1 MLCPSGHVASRPRF
15 LSRRDCPGTGRV
27 AVMLSQPQNSR
38 TREELARALD
48 DLARLAR
55 EGIPGCG
62 SASVTVLHDGDA
74 LTMSSTDARALAI
87 DEEQY
92 DGESGPCLSAMR
104 EREIVDVP
112 DYTAERRWPRVTAKG
127 RELGVHS
134 GLSLPLEDDEN
145 VLGAL
150 NLYGDTVGAFGDSSV
165 MIADM
170 FTRQAIVVLRYLN
183 QLQAERAQN
192 AQQLAV
198 AASLQRSL
206 LPTVTDLP
214 GVSAAA
220 RYLVSGSAA
229 QVGGDWYDLFE
240 LPDGAIGVAIGDVM
254 GHDVTAAAAMG
265 QLRSVLR
272 SYAYEGSS
280 PSIVLDRMDRLV
292 QGFGMAEVATAIYGR
307 LLLDND
313 GSATVTFCNAGHLP
327 PLIRDPAGHV
337 RRLDR
342 GTHHLIG
349 VLPPGGSP
357 RGETAVTLV
366 PGSLILLYTDGL
378 VETRTRHYDDGIN
391 ELAATLTALDHQS
404 SPEQVC
410 DALIKAM
417 VTTRPNDDVALLAL
431 QIDNPQGTEATA

>member
-1 MLCPSGHVASRPRF
+1 MLSPSGQVGEPSAILIASGLARGQAQGF
-15 LSRRDCPGTGRV
+15 
-27 AVMLSQPQNSR
+27 MLNHPNDSR
-38 TREELARALD
+38 TREELTRALD

-55 EGIPGCG
+55 EGIPGCA
-62 SASVTVLHDGDA
+62 SASVTVLHEGDA
-74 LTMSSTDARALAI
+74 RTMSSTDDRALAI

-104 EREIVDVP
+104 ERGIVDVP
-112 DYTAERRWPRVTAKG
+112 DYTTERRWPRGTAKG

-134 GLSLPLEDDEN
+134 GLSLPVEDDGN

-150 NLYGDTVGAFGDSSV
+150 NLYGDTVAAFGDSSLV
-165 MIADM
+165 AADM
-170 FTRQAIVVLRYLN
+170 FTRQATVVLRYLN
-183 QLQAERAQN
+183 RLQAERAQN
-192 AQQLAV
+192 ARDLAV

-214 GVSAAA
+214 GISAAA

-240 LPDGAIGVAIGDVM
+240 LPDGAIGVAVGDVM

-280 PSIVLDRMDRLV
+280 PSVVLDRMDRLV

-307 LLLDND
+307 LILDH
-313 GSATVTFCNAGHLP
+313 GTGMFLYSNAGHLP
-327 PLIRDPAGHV
+327 PLV
-337 RRLDR
+337 RHPGGRVERLER

-349 VLPPGGSP
+349 ALPPGQER
-357 RGETAVTLV
+357 RGEAAAALP
-366 PGSLILLYTDGL
+366 PGSLLLLYTDGL
-378 VETRTRHYDDGIN
+378 VETRTRSFDDGIDL
-391 ELAATLTALDHQS
+391 LAAALADRRDDEAPAQT
-404 SPEQVC
+404 C
-410 DALIKAM
+410 DALLQALVGGDPK
-417 VTTRPNDDVALLAL
+417 DDVAVLAIH
-431 QIDNPQGTEATA
+431 IDR

>member
-1 MLCPSGHVASRPRF
+1 MLNHPN
-15 LSRRDCPGTGRV
+15 D
-27 AVMLSQPQNSR
+27 SR
-38 TREELARALD
+38 TSDDLARALE

-55 EGIPGCG
+55 EGIPGCA

-74 LTMSSTDARALAI
+74 RTMSTSDDRALAI

-92 DGESGPCLSAMR
+92 GSESGSCLSAMR

-112 DYTAERRWPRVTAKG
+112 DYTTERRWPRVTAKG
-127 RELGVHS
+127 RSVGVYS
-134 GLSLPLEDDEN
+134 GLSLPVEDDGN
-145 VLGAL
+145 VLGTL
-150 NLYGDTVGAFGDSSV
+150 NLYCDTVAAFGEASLV
-165 MIADM
+165 AADM

-183 QLQAERAQN
+183 QLQAERAQH

-229 QVGGDWYDLFE
+229 QVGGDWYDLFA
-240 LPDGAIGVAIGDVM
+240 LPDGAIGVAVGDVM

-307 LLLDND
+307 LLLDH
-313 GSATVTFCNAGHLP
+313 GTGMFLYSNAGHLP
-327 PLIRDPAGHV
+327 PLV
-337 RRLDR
+337 RHPGGRVERLDR

-349 VLPPGGSP
+349 ALPPGQDR
-357 RGETAVTLV
+357 RGEAAAALP
-366 PGSLILLYTDGL
+366 PGSLLLLYTDGL
-378 VETRTRHYDDGIN
+378 VETRTRGFDDGIDR
-391 ELAATLTALDHQS
+391 LAAALADRRDDEAPIQI
-404 SPEQVC
+404 C
-410 DALIKAM
+410 DALLQAL
-417 VTTRPNDDVALLAL
+417 VSGDPEDDVAVLA
-431 QIDNPQGTEATA
+431 IHVER